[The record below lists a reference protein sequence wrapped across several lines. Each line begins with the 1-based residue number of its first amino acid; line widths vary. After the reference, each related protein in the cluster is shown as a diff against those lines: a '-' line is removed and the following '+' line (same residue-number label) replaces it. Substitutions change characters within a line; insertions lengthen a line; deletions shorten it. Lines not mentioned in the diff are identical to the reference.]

1 MTRTRHRLQV
11 AFAKAWYKLCH
22 RDMGPVTRCL
32 GALVPEA
39 QPWQVG
45 SLLPFLGLFT
55 ALNTVSCFHCLSL
68 PFLGLFTAFHC
79 PSLLSVHC
87 CLFTARR

>member
-55 ALNTVSCFHCLSL
+55 ALNTVSLAFSL
-68 PFLGLFTAFHC
+68 P
-79 PSLLSVHC
+79 
-87 CLFTARR
+87 

>member
-45 SLLPFLGLFT
+45 SLP
-55 ALNTVSCFHCLSL
+55 SCAFSL
-68 PFLGLFTAFHC
+68 PFAAF
-79 PSLLSVHC
+79 P
-87 CLFTARR
+87 